1 VTAVSKGFYTR
12 LAVTN
17 IRKNSKTYFPYILAS
32 SATVMMFYNLLYLLL
47 SKDVNSM
54 HDSST
59 LSAVLGLGSIVTGIF
74 AFILLLYINSFLIK
88 RRKKEFGL
96 FNILGMEKKHIARIM
111 LLETVMIGLL
121 CIGLGLI
128 AGVLF
133 SKLALLLL
141 LKILAM
147 NASFGFE
154 VPLRAVSITVILFG
168 AIFLINLVYNVFQV
182 HVSKPIELLKGGNVG
197 EKEPQTK
204 WLIAL
209 TGAAALGGGY
219 FIALT
224 VKSPLAALNLFFVAV
239 ILVIIGTY
247 CLFTAGSIAVL
258 KALRRNKRF
267 YYRTNPFIAVSGM
280 IYRMKQNAAGLASI
294 CILATMVIVMVSS
307 TVSLYIGLE
316 DALRTNYIR
325 EISVSASNVT
335 YDDIKQ
341 VDDAIAETVKIR
353 GLSIHNPIRL
363 LYASEAAVQ
372 DGNAFTGVRSAGFSS
387 SGLSMLMFI
396 TAEEYHRIEG
406 VSVELSEGEALVY
419 IVKGKLPGETLDFGG
434 YSLNIRGRLD
444 KMETIEE
451 FSPLK
456 NSMLAQSYVIV
467 TADEQDLNRAR
478 QALNEG
484 EEWLPGF
491 QYNYLFDTKAD
502 RKAQADLVS
511 SLQYVMRD
519 LSVHV
524 FVEGREASKNEFIS
538 LYGVL
543 FFLGLF
549 LGALF
554 ILGTVLIIYYK
565 QISEGYDD
573 KERFAI
579 MSKVGLSRG
588 EIKKTIRFQVLSV
601 FFLPLIMAVIH
612 IAAAFPVICKL
623 LTIFNMTNVPL
634 YAICTALT
642 ILVFAVC
649 YAMIYS
655 LTARTYYRIVR

>member
-59 LSAVLGLGSIVTGIF
+59 LTAVLGLGSIVTGIF

-294 CILATMVIVMVSS
+294 CILSTMVIVMVSS

-316 DALRTNYIR
+316 DSLRTNYIR
-325 EISVSASNVT
+325 EISVSASNT
-335 YDDIKQ
+335 TPDDIKQ

-363 LYASEAAVQ
+363 RYASEAAIQ

>member
-1 VTAVSKGFYTR
+1 MTAVSKGFYTR

-519 LSVHV
+519 LSVPV

-538 LYGVL
+538 LYDVL

>member
-1 VTAVSKGFYTR
+1 MRRGFYTK

-17 IRKNSKTYFPYILAS
+17 IRKNSKTYLPYMLAS

-59 LSAVLGLGSIVTGIF
+59 LTAVLGLGSIVTGIF

-316 DALRTNYIR
+316 DSLRTNYIR
-325 EISVSASNVT
+325 EISVSASDT
-335 YDDIKQ
+335 TPDDIKQ

-363 LYASEAAVQ
+363 RYASEAAIQ
-372 DGNAFTGVRSAGFSS
+372 DGNAFTGIRSAGFSS

>member
-1 VTAVSKGFYTR
+1 MTAVSKGFYTR

-363 LYASEAAVQ
+363 LYASEAAIQ

>member
-1 VTAVSKGFYTR
+1 MAAVSRWFYTK

-17 IRKNSKTYFPYILAS
+17 IRKNARTYFPYILAS
-32 SATVMMFYNLLYLLL
+32 SATVMMFYNMLYLLL
-47 SKDVNSM
+47 SREVGGM
-54 HDSST
+54 HDSGT
-59 LSAVLGLGSIVTGIF
+59 LQAVLGLGCFVTGIF

-111 LLETVMIGLL
+111 LLETVMTGLL
-121 CIGLGLI
+121 CIGLGLA

-141 LKILAM
+141 LKILSL

-154 VPLRAVSITVILFG
+154 VPLRAVAITVVLFG

-197 EKEPQTK
+197 EKEPRTK
-204 WLIAL
+204 WLTAL
-209 TGAAALGGGY
+209 IGVVSLGGGY
-219 FIALT
+219 YIAIT
-224 VKSPLAALNLFFVAV
+224 TESPIAVLGLFFVAV

-247 CLFTAGSIAVL
+247 CLFTAGSIAIL
-258 KALRRNKRF
+258 KTLRRNKRF

-316 DALRTNYIR
+316 DALRNQYIR
-325 EISVSASNVT
+325 EISVSADNATS
-335 YDDIKQ
+335 DDIKH
-341 VDDAIAETVKIR
+341 VEDAIAETVKIR
-353 GLSIHNPIRL
+353 GLAIHNPIHLR
-363 LYASEAAVQ
+363 YAAIAAIQ
-372 DGNAFTGVRSAGFSS
+372 DGNAFTGIRNSGFNS
-387 SGLSMLMFI
+387 SGFSMLMFI
-396 TAEEYHRIEG
+396 TAEEYQRIEG
-406 VSVELSEGEALVY
+406 VSAELSEGEALVHV
-419 IVKGKLPGETLDFGG
+419 VKGKLPGDTLDFGG
-434 YSLNIRGRLD
+434 YTLSIRGRLD
-444 KMETIEE
+444 EMKTIGE
-451 FSPLK
+451 FSHLT
-456 NSMLAQSYVIV
+456 NSMLAQCYVIV

-478 QALNEG
+478 QALNED
-484 EEWLPGF
+484 EKWLQGF

-502 RKAQADLVS
+502 RQAQVNLVS
-511 SLQYVMRD
+511 SLQYKLKD
-519 LSVHV
+519 LSVPV
-524 FVEGREASKNEFIS
+524 YVEGREASKNEFMS
-538 LYGVL
+538 VYGVL

-565 QISEGYDD
+565 QISEGFDD

-579 MSKVGLSRG
+579 MTKVGLSHD

-601 FFLPLIMAVIH
+601 FYLPLIMAVIH
-612 IAAAFPVICKL
+612 IAAAFPAIRRMLVL
-623 LTIFNMTNVPL
+623 FNMTNAPL
-634 YAICTALT
+634 YALCTALT

-649 YAMIYS
+649 YAMIYGI
-655 LTARTYYRIVR
+655 TARTYYRIVR

>member
-1 VTAVSKGFYTR
+1 VSKGFYTR

-519 LSVHV
+519 LSVPV

-538 LYGVL
+538 LYDVL

>member
-1 VTAVSKGFYTR
+1 VSKGFYTR

-316 DALRTNYIR
+316 DSLRTNYIR
-325 EISVSASNVT
+325 EISVSASDVT

-363 LYASEAAVQ
+363 RYASEAAIQ
-372 DGNAFTGVRSAGFSS
+372 DGNAFTGIRSAGFSS

>member
-1 VTAVSKGFYTR
+1 MTAVSKGFYTR

-128 AGVLF
+128 AGMLF

-267 YYRTNPFIAVSGM
+267 YYRTYPFIAVSGM

-316 DALRTNYIR
+316 DSLRTNYIR
-325 EISVSASNVT
+325 EISVSASDT
-335 YDDIKQ
+335 TPDDIKQ

-363 LYASEAAVQ
+363 RYASEAAIQ
-372 DGNAFTGVRSAGFSS
+372 DRNAFTGIRSAGFSS

-588 EIKKTIRFQVLSV
+588 EIKKTIHFQVLSV

>member
-1 VTAVSKGFYTR
+1 MTAVSKGFYTR

-247 CLFTAGSIAVL
+247 ALFTAGSIAIL

-316 DALRTNYIR
+316 DSLRTNYIR

>member
-59 LSAVLGLGSIVTGIF
+59 LTAVLGLGSIVTGIF

-316 DALRTNYIR
+316 DSLRTNYIR

>member
-363 LYASEAAVQ
+363 LYASEAAIQ

>member
-1 VTAVSKGFYTR
+1 MTAVSKGFYTR

-59 LSAVLGLGSIVTGIF
+59 LTAVLGLGSIVTGIF

-316 DALRTNYIR
+316 DSLRTNYIR
-325 EISVSASNVT
+325 EISVSASDT
-335 YDDIKQ
+335 TPDDIKQ

-363 LYASEAAVQ
+363 RYASEAAIQ
-372 DGNAFTGVRSAGFSS
+372 DGNAFTGIRSAGFSS

>member
-1 VTAVSKGFYTR
+1 MTAVSKGFYTR

-434 YSLNIRGRLD
+434 YSLNKRGRLD

>member
-1 VTAVSKGFYTR
+1 MTAVSKGLYTR

-519 LSVHV
+519 LSVPV

-538 LYGVL
+538 LYDVL

>member
-1 VTAVSKGFYTR
+1 MTAVSKGFYTR

-519 LSVHV
+519 LSVPV

>member
-1 VTAVSKGFYTR
+1 MTAVSKGFYTR

-258 KALRRNKRF
+258 KTLRRNKRF

-316 DALRTNYIR
+316 DSLRTNYIR
-325 EISVSASNVT
+325 EISVSASDT
-335 YDDIKQ
+335 TPDDIKQ

-363 LYASEAAVQ
+363 RYASEAAIQ
-372 DGNAFTGVRSAGFSS
+372 DGNAFTGIRSAGFSS

>member
-1 VTAVSKGFYTR
+1 MSKGFYTR

-363 LYASEAAVQ
+363 RYASEAAIQ

>member
-1 VTAVSKGFYTR
+1 MTAVSKGFYTR

>member
-316 DALRTNYIR
+316 DSLRTNYIR
-325 EISVSASNVT
+325 EISVSASNT
-335 YDDIKQ
+335 TPDDIKQ

-363 LYASEAAVQ
+363 RYASEAAIQ

>member
-1 VTAVSKGFYTR
+1 VSKGLYTR

-519 LSVHV
+519 LSVPV

-538 LYGVL
+538 LYDVL

>member
-1 VTAVSKGFYTR
+1 MTAVSKGFYTR

-363 LYASEAAVQ
+363 RYASEAAIQ
-372 DGNAFTGVRSAGFSS
+372 DRNAFTGIRSAGFSS

-588 EIKKTIRFQVLSV
+588 EIKKTIHFQVLSV

>member
-363 LYASEAAVQ
+363 RYASEAAIQ

>member
-325 EISVSASNVT
+325 EISVSASDT
-335 YDDIKQ
+335 TPDDIKQ

-363 LYASEAAVQ
+363 LYASEAAIQ
-372 DGNAFTGVRSAGFSS
+372 DGNAFTGIRSAGFSS